1 MQPCGMH
8 TPSSDLPDLCSRARR
23 EVFGAGARALAAL
36 LAATAVTPVLATAGG
51 QGVRVRDALQ
61 RDVWLPR
68 PPQRIVT
75 IFSSNTELVVSL
87 GLVDRIVGVEDFTR
101 YPPEVMPL
109 PKVGGRLGFSV
120 DAVVAQR
127 PDLVIVTPARQAAN
141 QLVAPMERIGVPVIV
156 LLSRSLQEVLG
167 NIRLVGQACGV
178 VARGE
183 ALATALTARLQAV
196 DDRVGARARP
206 RAVMVTGRAG
216 NGMLLL
222 AKPGTYTGEAIE
234 RAGARHALP
243 GLGVLAQ
250 VSPEALL
257 SADPDVLLFA
267 GTASALSELVRQPGW
282 RDMRAVQR
290 KQALV
295 VSRSEFLI
303 PGPRTFDGI
312 ESLAQRLHP
321 ASPSPRT

>member
-1 MQPCGMH
+1 MQSPVLEG
-8 TPSSDLPDLCSRARR
+8 L
-23 EVFGAGARALAAL
+23 GAGLTGSGRMSRRSVLNVGMSGLGTLFAGTAASPAVASAREE
-36 LAATAVTPVLATAGG
+36 
-51 QGVRVRDALQ
+51 GVRVVDALQ
-61 RDVWLPR
+61 RSVWLPK

-101 YPPEVMPL
+101 YPPEVMPR

-127 PDLVIVTPARQAAN
+127 PDLVIVTPARQAAH
-141 QLVAPMERIGVPVIV
+141 QLVAPMARIGVPIIV

-178 VARGE
+178 AARGE
-183 ALATALTARLQAV
+183 ALATALTTRLQVV
-196 DDRVGARARP
+196 DARVASRARP
-206 RAVMVTGRAG
+206 RALMITGRAG

-222 AKPGTYTGEAIE
+222 ARPGTYTGEAIE
-234 RAGARHALP
+234 RAGARHAMLD
-243 GLGVLAQ
+243 LGVLAQ
-250 VSPEALL
+250 VSPEAVL

-267 GTASALSELVRQPGW
+267 GAPSALNDLVRQPGW

-290 KQALV
+290 QQALV

-312 ESLAQRLHP
+312 ESLAKRLHP
-321 ASPSPRT
+321 A